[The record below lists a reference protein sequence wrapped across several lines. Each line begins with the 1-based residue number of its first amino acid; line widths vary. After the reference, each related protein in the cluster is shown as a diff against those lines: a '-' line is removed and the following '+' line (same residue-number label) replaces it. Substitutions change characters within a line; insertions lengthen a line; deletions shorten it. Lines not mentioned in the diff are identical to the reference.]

1 MRVDQFIAKKF
12 NLSRTKAQE
21 LIKSGAVQKKSKD
34 NTLEILKQPSSPV
47 EEGAE
52 YSILDDQ
59 LIKYVSRSGL
69 KLEGALKTTQLNVKN
84 FKALDMGLSTG
95 GFSECLLGF
104 GAKTVVGVD
113 VGHDQLHSKLKNQLE
128 YYDGVNAKDL
138 SSFEFMHAHL
148 NSFDI
153 VVIDVSFISLEFIL
167 PQAYQFL
174 KDDGILLS
182 LVKPQFEL
190 GAKALNKKGIVK
202 DSALYKD
209 LEEKIKQLC
218 NKLQFKVLDYFK
230 SPIEGGD
237 GNQEFFVYAKK

>member
-12 NLSRTKAQE
+12 NLSRAKAQE

-34 NTLEILKQPSSPV
+34 NSLQTLKLPSASV

-52 YSILDDQ
+52 YSIVDNQ

-69 KLEGALKTTQLNVKN
+69 KLEGALKTTQFDVKG
-84 FKALDMGLSTG
+84 FKALDIGLSTG
-95 GFSECLLGF
+95 GFSECLLNL
-104 GAKTVVGVD
+104 GAQTVVGVD
-113 VGHDQLHSKLKNQLE
+113 VGHDQLHPKLKDKME
-128 YYDGVNAKDL
+128 FYDGVNAKAL
-138 SSFEFMHAHL
+138 SSYEFMHTHL

-202 DSALYKD
+202 DSTLYKE

-218 NKLQFKVLDYFK
+218 MGLQFKVLDYFK

>member
-104 GAKTVVGVD
+104 GC
-113 VGHDQLHSKLKNQLE
+113 
-128 YYDGVNAKDL
+128 
-138 SSFEFMHAHL
+138 
-148 NSFDI
+148 
-153 VVIDVSFISLEFIL
+153 
-167 PQAYQFL
+167 P
-174 KDDGILLS
+174 
-182 LVKPQFEL
+182 
-190 GAKALNKKGIVK
+190 
-202 DSALYKD
+202 
-209 LEEKIKQLC
+209 
-218 NKLQFKVLDYFK
+218 
-230 SPIEGGD
+230 
-237 GNQEFFVYAKK
+237 

>member
-1 MRVDQFIAKKF
+1 MRVDQYIAKKF
-12 NLSRTKAQE
+12 NLSRAKAQE
-21 LIKSGAVQKKSKD
+21 LIKSGAVQKKSK
-34 NTLEILKQPSSPV
+34 NNILQTLKQPSNPV

-52 YSILDDQ
+52 YIIVNDQ

-69 KLEGALKTTQLNVKN
+69 QLEGALDKIQLDVRG
-84 FKALDMGLSTG
+84 FKALDIGLSTG
-95 GFSECLLGF
+95 GFSQCLLSH
-104 GAKTVVGVD
+104 GAQSVVGVD
-113 VGHDQLHSKLKNQLE
+113 VGHDQLNPTLKHQIE
-128 YYDGVNAKDL
+128 FYDGVNAKAL
-138 SSFEFMHAHL
+138 SSYEFMTPHL
-148 NSFDI
+148 KSFDI

-174 KDDGILLS
+174 KEGGILLS

-218 NKLQFKVLDYFK
+218 SNLGFKVLDYFL
-230 SPIEGGD
+230 SSIEGGD